1 MRLVLSLRHSHD
13 ILRTYVPSE
22 YSPTAY
28 TLMGPLVRTP
38 RRSSVAPPRFSV
50 NLMPVRGSEKSA
62 AHERMAV
69 SKTRKRDIVGDG
81 ISRPSCATTSRGV
94 QRGCACACGARGGPN
109 LGAAAR
115 CHCMR

>member
-13 ILRTYVPSE
+13 ILRTDVPSE

-28 TLMGPLVRTP
+28 PLIGPLVRTP

-62 AHERMAV
+62 AHTERMAV
-69 SKTRKRDIVGDG
+69 ISRTRKRDIVGDG
-81 ISRPSCATTSRGV
+81 ISRLPECLRDATTLV
-94 QRGCACACGARGGPN
+94 ACARARAVR
-109 LGAAAR
+109 AADPI
-115 CHCMR
+115 